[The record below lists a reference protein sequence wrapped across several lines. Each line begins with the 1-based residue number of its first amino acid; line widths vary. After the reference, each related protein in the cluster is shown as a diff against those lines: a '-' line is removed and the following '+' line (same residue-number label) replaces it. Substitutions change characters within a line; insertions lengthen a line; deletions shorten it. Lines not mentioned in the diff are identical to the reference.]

1 MKARYEAAVFA
12 ANVCSGVKFQNKNP
26 NDNPMS
32 VFLESLIMP
41 YEHTQEYAL
50 IRKYAHYAIM
60 YVYVDLSTEWGE
72 LIEAT
77 LL

>member
-1 MKARYEAAVFA
+1 
-12 ANVCSGVKFQNKNP
+12 
-26 NDNPMS
+26 MS

-72 LIEAT
+72 LIAAT